1 MSDGAGPADDP
12 NEYLLGLLP
21 DSKNPEE
28 FTPAAIV
35 KAFDELKRLQ
45 DETNQITEDTI
56 DEMLRRF
63 FISQTDWELAYDF
76 NIQAPTL
83 DIIESYAANN
93 KNLVIEGKDITFRNL
108 WLKYTWSSSDTHTG
122 LDLDHWIPYAID
134 VFVAPPKRV
143 FRRDK
148 SSPKPAG
155 GKGSDADTDSDDD
168 WLVEGEEEDEEGAVL
183 NDMLFS
189 KFFIPEDP
197 ANPFLIPEENA
208 GNDSEVGILEAEE
221 GEAGK
226 GEDLTTV
233 ADENV
238 LMGLRNRGEFGGFYD
253 ELTDAQMIEKQL
265 KQAKEELPEQER
277 ILENARQAW
286 TRGELD
292 FDVFDEEEESFE
304 QVKRGID
311 TLERVAK
318 KFRAADKDQNL
329 QIELDRRYAEANTP
343 EAKLEKATRELA
355 KVNALIEQETSEYQ
369 DTLTKL
375 ATTPEDDK
383 KTIAKLKRKKSK
395 IQKILGEYQQRK
407 AKTESAITAQK
418 NAIEFK
424 AKNASRPKK
433 RGLFQFLGPG
443 SSADFTTKET
453 PRQLNLSEPPAKR
466 RQAPKKSGNETI
478 IIGDT
483 SSEDEEMQVEEVEIA
498 DESEAEEAGSSSS
511 EDEDTGRRESQGNN
525 DSSSDDEDLPDVLGG
540 PAGGSASVD
549 FTSTLARLE
558 RLRLQTGL

>member
-1 MSDGAGPADDP
+1 MSAGAGPSGDP
-12 NEYLLGLLP
+12 NEYLLQLLP
-21 DSKNPEE
+21 DSKNPKD
-28 FTPAAIV
+28 FTATAIE

-56 DEMLRRF
+56 DKMLRRF
-63 FISQTDWELAYDF
+63 FISQTDWDLAYDF
-76 NIQAPTL
+76 STRQRTL
-83 DIIESYAANN
+83 DIIERYALNN
-93 KNLVIEGKDITFRNL
+93 GNFVIEGKDTTFRNL

-122 LDLDHWIPYAID
+122 LDMDEWTEYATN
-134 VFVAPPKRV
+134 VFLTPPKRV

-168 WLVEGEEEDEEGAVL
+168 WLVEDKEEDEEGAVL

-189 KFFIPEDP
+189 KFFIPDE

-208 GNDSEVGILEAEE
+208 GNDFEVFIPEAEE

-233 ADENV
+233 ADENT

-292 FDVFDEEEESFE
+292 FDDFDEEEESFE
-304 QVKRGID
+304 QVKKGID

-318 KFRAADKDQNL
+318 KFRAADKDRNL

-355 KVNALIEQETSEYQ
+355 NLNALIEQETSEYQ
-369 DTLTKL
+369 DTLAKL
-375 ATTPEDDK
+375 DTTPEDDK
-383 KTIAKLKRKKSK
+383 KTIAKLKRKKAK
-395 IQKILGEYQQRK
+395 LQKILDEYQQRK
-407 AKTESAITAQK
+407 AKTESAITAKK

-424 AKNASRPKK
+424 AQNALRPKK

-443 SSADFTTKET
+443 SSADFTTNKS
-453 PRQLNLSEPPAKR
+453 PRQLN
-466 RQAPKKSGNETI
+466 QAPETI
-478 IIGDT
+478 ILGDT
-483 SSEDEEMQVEEVEIA
+483 SSEDEEMQSEEAEIA
-498 DESEAEEAGSSSS
+498 NESKAEEAGSSSS
-511 EDEDTGRRESQGNN
+511 EDEGTGRRESQGNN
-525 DSSSDDEDLPDVLGG
+525 DSSSDDEDLPNVLGPKG
-540 PAGGSASVD
+540 NAADVD
-549 FTSTLARLE
+549 FTSTLAGLE
-558 RLRLQTGL
+558 RLHL